1 MRDHTWIVLLVA
13 STTLLWGATRVNLG
27 QIRGTGPGLFALN
40 ANNRAFVAAV
50 GSGLTLD
57 VGSGTLSASV
67 TGTPPQVS
75 VYHATSGQTV
85 FSLPSKPSASAAPKL
100 VLVYRNGLLQ
110 AATDDY
116 TVAASG
122 TTVTMLEAAP
132 ADGGD
137 VVQILAY
144 Y

>member
-1 MRDHTWIVLLVA
+1 MRSHKWIVLLVA
-13 STTLLWGATRVNLG
+13 STTLLWGATRINLS
-27 QIRGTGPGLFALN
+27 QARGTRPGLFALN
-40 ANNRAFVAAV
+40 ANKRAFVAAV
-50 GSGLTLD
+50 ASGLTLD

-85 FSLPSKPSASAAPKL
+85 FSLPSMPPASAAQKL

-116 TVAASG
+116 T
-122 TTVTMLEAAP
+122 LAAP